1 MEMPSQEEQEIAR
14 AYVLKRPLE
23 RPNTSILRAI
33 MYFSIYLLSSVMT
46 AILLLRFLSWLGV
59 FSFLPESFVNFRHQN
74 EFWFNFI
81 FVLIICIIIGIFL
94 LKPAAIGCVRLYQ
107 RYAPEHVRRRCLFKP
122 TCSEYAILAIQKYGL
137 IIGLIK
143 TYFRA
148 FKRCR
153 GSIYRIDYP

>member
-14 AYVLKRPLE
+14 NYVLKRPLE
-23 RPNTSILRAI
+23 RPDTSILRAI
-33 MYFSIYLLSSVMT
+33 IYVCIYLLSSVLT
-46 AILLLRFLSWLGV
+46 GILLLRFLSWLGV
-59 FSFLPESFVNFRHQN
+59 FAFLSDSLLNFKHQN

-81 FVLIICIIIGIFL
+81 FIAIVCIIIGIFL

-122 TCSEYAILAIQKYGL
+122 TCSEYAILAIKKYGL
-137 IIGLIK
+137 IIGLVK

-153 GSIYRIDYP
+153 GNIYRIDYP